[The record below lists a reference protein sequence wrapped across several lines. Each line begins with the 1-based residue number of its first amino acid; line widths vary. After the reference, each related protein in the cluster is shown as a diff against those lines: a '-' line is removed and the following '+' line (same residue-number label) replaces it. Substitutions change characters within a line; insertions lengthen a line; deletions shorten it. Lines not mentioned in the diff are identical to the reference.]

1 MLTSHRA
8 RIEQQRLIKRIIL
21 TLGAAVGAVV
31 ILVYV
36 GLPVLA
42 RLVLFTSSFRRD
54 TQENKEELKFI
65 LPPVLDPLPEAT
77 NSGRIAVSGFAAAE
91 SNVLIFVNGS
101 EEVKIIADKDG
112 KFSTQLVPIK
122 EGENSLYAVVAVSDS
137 QSSPSAT
144 YTVNY
149 KKNEPKLEISSPQDG
164 DRFRDDRQEISIAG
178 STDEDNR
185 VLVNDRLVIVDVQGN
200 FSYSVRL
207 SDGENTFKI
216 QAYDDAGNK
225 TEKELKVT
233 YSP

>member
-1 MLTSHRA
+1 MA
-8 RIEQQRLIKRIIL
+8 
-21 TLGAAVGAVV
+21 
-31 ILVYV
+31 
-36 GLPVLA
+36 
-42 RLVLFTSSFRRD
+42 
-54 TQENKEELKFI
+54 KFI
-65 LPPVLDPLPEAT
+65 LPPVLDPLPGAT
-77 NSGRIAVSGFAAAE
+77 NSGRIAVSGYAAKE

-101 EEVKIIADKDG
+101 EEMKIVADKDG

-122 EGENSLYAVVAVSDS
+122 EGENTLYAIVAASDS

-164 DRFRDDRQEISIAG
+164 DQFRDDQKEITIAG
-178 STDEDNR
+178 ATDEDNR
-185 VLVNDRLVIVDVQGN
+185 VLINDRLVIVDVQGN

-216 QAYDDAGNK
+216 QAYDNAGNK